1 MIPDL
6 RSSQRFELKMADGQE
21 EREEREKR
29 RKQEE
34 REDLTDRID
43 PHRDNDYESERPDS
57 KSNTIE
63 IAKLPLVIA
72 PAPFAHAHQVRR
84 QAA

>member
-1 MIPDL
+1 MIPD
-6 RSSQRFELKMADGQE
+6 QRPDQKLELKMADGQE

-34 REDLTDRID
+34 REDRTDRID